1 MNGYKR
7 PDWFTKNVLNRGLML
22 LGRTGIS
29 LAGHQTLAVRGRKS
43 GEWRTV
49 PVNPL
54 TFDGER
60 YLVAPRGETDWVR
73 NIRVA
78 GGGELRRGSKA
89 EAISVEEVPDE
100 EKEPILRA
108 YLKKWAWETGQFFEG
123 VKADSPEEDVRRIAP
138 RHPIFRIASRDG
150 A

>member
-1 MNGYKR
+1 MTHYKR
-7 PDWFTKNVLNRGLML
+7 PDWFTKNVWNRLVML
-22 LGRTGIS
+22 LGRAGIS
-29 LAGHQTLAVRGRKS
+29 IAGHRTLAVRGRKS
-43 GEWRTV
+43 GAWRTV

-54 TFDGER
+54 EFEGQR

-89 EAISVEEVPDE
+89 EPIRVEEVPDE

-108 YLKKWAWETGQFFEG
+108 YLKKWGWETGQFFEG
-123 VKADSPEEDVRRIAP
+123 VKHDAPSEEIRRIAP
-138 RHPIFRIASRDG
+138 KHPVFRIV
-150 A
+150 

>member
-1 MNGYKR
+1 MTHYKR

-22 LGRTGIS
+22 LSRLGLS
-29 LAGHQTLAVRGRKS
+29 VAGSRTLAVRGRKS

-54 TFDGER
+54 EFEGQR

-78 GGGELRRGSKA
+78 GHGELRRGSKT
-89 EAISVEEVPDE
+89 EPIGVEEVPDE

-108 YLKKWAWETGQFFEG
+108 YLKKWGWETGQFFEG
-123 VKADSPEEDVRRIAP
+123 VKHDAPAEDVRRIAP
-138 RHPIFRIASRDG
+138 NHPVFRIV
-150 A
+150 